1 MKLSAKIPVTTMKNV
16 ISILEKVSQEA
27 IFTFNSEGLRV
38 KTVCANRFK
47 LIDLWVKDT
56 AFKNYECE
64 DEIKLGIVVERIKDI
79 TKTLT
84 AKDELSIL
92 YEDGKFSLVSNGIRR
107 VVKLLRLEYMNE
119 VKELPDFEYTFS
131 LETSSKEVR
140 DFLKTLG
147 KTVAFDS
154 IIRKDG
160 AGMEIVWRSKNDEEP
175 VEWNP
180 DLTSKDEDDKLIR
193 TSTFGSVSSTCYT
206 TEEVLSSV
214 GGTQRSQSLVVQG
227 GQDIPLRFDWEP
239 YEGVRVI
246 SLVANR
252 M

>member
-1 MKLSAKIPVTTMKNV
+1 M
-16 ISILEKVSQEA
+16 
-27 IFTFNSEGLRV
+27 
-38 KTVCANRFK
+38 
-47 LIDLWVKDT
+47 
-56 AFKNYECE
+56 
-64 DEIKLGIVVERIKDI
+64 
-79 TKTLT
+79 
-84 AKDELSIL
+84 
-92 YEDGKFSLVSNGIRR
+92 
-107 VVKLLRLEYMNE
+107 
-119 VKELPDFEYTFS
+119 
-131 LETSSKEVR
+131 
-140 DFLKTLG
+140 G

-154 IIRKDG
+154 IIRQD
-160 AGMEIVWRSKNDEEP
+160 AGSMKIVWRSKNDEEP

-180 DLTSKDEDDKLIR
+180 DLQSKDEDDKLIR

-206 TEEVLSSV
+206 TEEVLAAV